1 MDMRKCIYIILTV
14 LAFTLYGC
22 SDWLDVKPSDRVS
35 EENAFS
41 TLSGFKKALNG
52 VYVELNQNELYGR
65 SLTCEFVEILAQ
77 RYAID
82 QEASG
87 IYLLTQYNY
96 IPFGR
101 RLII

>member
-65 SLTCEFVEILAQ
+65 SLRVCGN
-77 RYAID
+77 
-82 QEASG
+82 SG
-87 IYLLTQYNY
+87 PTLCDRSRG
-96 IPFGR
+96 FG
-101 RLII
+101 